1 MTGVKE
7 TYSDVDDYIATFE
20 PLMFE
25 EVKAQIIQGK
35 KDDEGGNVFGF
46 ALFVSLPVELIF
58 RLMLISLSRPN
69 SCLNCWF

>member
-1 MTGVKE
+1 MREVKD

-35 KDDEGGNVFGF
+35 KDDEGGNVFRF
-46 ALFVSLPVELIF
+46 AFSVSLPVELIL
-58 RLMLISLSRPN
+58 RLVIIAVVR
-69 SCLNCWF
+69 